1 MASAGGTVC
10 SSGDASA
17 APASVPT
24 TVQMGSSAMRR
35 SSERIRLTSVASCP
49 SDTPTENISP

>member
-35 SSERIRLTSVASCP
+35 SSERSTSVASCP